1 MIIQATELQRE
12 LFLSFFFSFFALNIQ
27 LISPHKSAKYQFGH
41 IST

>member
-12 LFLSFFFSFFALNIQ
+12 PFLSFFSFFALNIQ
-27 LISPHKSAKYQFGH
+27 LILPHKSAKYQFGH